1 MTGKQIADAAIT
13 SGLIG
18 TPYSKLDCQALV
30 EEVLKRAKLPI
41 INYRGS
47 NHMWRELV
55 YDRKPIADGVIL
67 PGMLA
72 FIVRDD
78 GGEKRRGYRD
88 DMKNATHVA
97 IALGDG
103 TVFESTTGGVQISSI
118 RRFTHVAKIIDVD
131 YSMTTVHESTAT
143 RKTENYDKIKA
154 ELTKLKIEIE
164 IVLRHIASLEESQDD
179 N

>member
-1 MTGKQIADAAIT
+1 MTGVQIADAAIN

-30 EEVLKRAKLPI
+30 EDVLKKAGLHI

-55 YDRKPIADGVIL
+55 YDRQSKEDAVIL

-72 FIVRDD
+72 FIVKDD
-78 GGEKRRGYRD
+78 GGETKRGYHD

-118 RRFTHVAKIIDVD
+118 RRFTHVARIIDVD
-131 YSMTTVHESTAT
+131 YGNVVPDPGGATETST
-143 RKTENYDKIKA
+143 KEKLDKI
-154 ELTKLKIEIE
+154 IEALIQITHE
-164 IVLRHIASLEESQDD
+164 LEELRDD
-179 N
+179 NQ